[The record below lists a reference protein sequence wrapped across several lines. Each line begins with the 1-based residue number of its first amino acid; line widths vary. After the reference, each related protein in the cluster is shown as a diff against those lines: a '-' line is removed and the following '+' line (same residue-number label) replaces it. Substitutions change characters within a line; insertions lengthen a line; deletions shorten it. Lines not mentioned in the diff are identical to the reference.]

1 MLLLRRVRGF
11 DRRRRQHAH
20 CQARKRGYRPGRSIA
35 ALTLLD
41 PLADRGE
48 RFSPLQPVKQ
58 FLVAFGV
65 LTRRCPRDR

>member
-1 MLLLRRVRGF
+1 VSADSTDVGASTRIVKLVRE
-11 DRRRRQHAH
+11 AT
-20 CQARKRGYRPGRSIA
+20 GRDVLIA
-35 ALTLLD
+35 ALKLLD